1 MEGPA
6 GAVAGIVGGIAAHVQ
21 NFVGEMSPAAVAQ
34 RREAKKARE
43 RLAAGQGYGMS
54 GVEKNQARSEANQ
67 QTASLLA
74 QQQAGLA
81 RQQAAGSIR
90 GGEGAEANRAIAQ
103 QALAANAQSEANVQ
117 RASNAQAQQE
127 YANDM
132 AMVDAAAARAR
143 AAWEKQA
150 DISLQ
155 TTQGPQGEKTGQGA
169 QALYTSGKDAMGRV
183 GGGYA

>member
-1 MEGPA
+1 MEGAA
-6 GAVAGIVGGIAAHVQ
+6 GGVAGIIGGIAAHVQ
-21 NFVGEMSPAAVAQ
+21 NFIGEMSPAAVAQ

-81 RQQAAGSIR
+81 RQQAAGGIR

-127 YANDM
+127 YANDT
-132 AMVDAAAARAR
+132 AMVDNAAARAR

-150 DISLQ
+150 EISMQ
-155 TTQGPQGEKTGQGA
+155 TTQGKQGDKTAAGGQAMYTGA
-169 QALYTSGKDAMGRV
+169 RDSMGRV
-183 GGGYA
+183 GGGYG